1 MRTFWFAAALGLE
14 QLTMS
19 PAEGIAATV
28 TACTSINLGYC
39 INADNQ
45 DAVNANI
52 ARVRQLIVDQKTQ
65 GKAIG
70 YISIPLSTTGG
81 SYFGV
86 NQDIAKEIRDR
97 IEKRFRRNSVWML
110 NPGAEGNLP
119 AGASGAD
126 YMLMWTKI
134 LEGRSG
140 LGEDF
145 DFVYF
150 VGPSDIA
157 QFFGLDGN
165 ADMEKIEAYF
175 DKRFASDP
183 KLKDAVEQN
192 KVSKKT
198 FRNYYALRA
207 SVAFSYG
214 SHDEWNISRLLN
226 ERRRGSMDFGIS
238 NQLSILFDG
247 RATTPGDFEAADAS
261 GNVGRCVN

>member
-1 MRTFWFAAALGLE
+1 MSATFGWMSGSVLGARARRCCSALGLA

-19 PAEGIAATV
+19 LAEGIDATV
-28 TACTSINLGYC
+28 TPCTSINLCYC

-45 DAVNANI
+45 DSINANI
-52 ARVRQLIVDQKTQ
+52 ARVRQLIVDQRTQ
-65 GKAIG
+65 GKAVG

-86 NQDIAKEIRDR
+86 NQDIAKEIKDR
-97 IEKRFRRNSVWML
+97 IEKRFGRNSVWML

-119 AGASGAD
+119 AGASGPD

-134 LEGRSG
+134 LEGRNG

-145 DFVYF
+145 DFIYF
-150 VGPSDIA
+150 VGPLDIA

-175 DKRFASDP
+175 DKRFVNDER
-183 KLKDAVEQN
+183 LKDTAEQN
-192 KVSKKT
+192 KVSRGT

-207 SVAFSYG
+207 SVSFSYR
-214 SHDEWNISRLLN
+214 SHGESH
-226 ERRRGSMDFGIS
+226 
-238 NQLSILFDG
+238 
-247 RATTPGDFEAADAS
+247 
-261 GNVGRCVN
+261 